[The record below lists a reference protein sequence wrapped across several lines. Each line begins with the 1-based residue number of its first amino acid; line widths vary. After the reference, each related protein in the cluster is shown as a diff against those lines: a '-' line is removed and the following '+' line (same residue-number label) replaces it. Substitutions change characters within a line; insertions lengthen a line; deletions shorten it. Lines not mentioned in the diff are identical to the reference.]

1 MQSTQTHSGTS
12 KCLLAAFALIIMCG
26 AAYSAS
32 PNVVALT
39 PTGKLVIFNA
49 SAPGTIGTPVT
60 ITGLD
65 AGHIIVA
72 IDYRPATGELYGI
85 SQLRPR
91 VTTQPCQ
98 LYTINIAT
106 GVATKVGQFASDIN
120 GTDFGM
126 DFNPVADRIRVV
138 VENNSNVRVNPDTGG
153 AIDGDPIAPDTQPDT
168 QLAYAAG
175 DPNFILPPG
184 VVASAYTNSFDGA
197 TVTTL
202 FGLSATRDVLVRQGS
217 VNGTPTSPNSGQL
230 NTVGPLGVNIVNE
243 AGFDISATG
252 EAFAAMASAGDTS
265 SQLYSIDLTTGAA
278 TSLGTIGGTELIRG
292 IALLPAG
299 QVEFSSATYI
309 VDEDAGTA
317 TITVNRINGSDG
329 AITVDYVTTNGTA
342 TAPGD
347 FTAGS
352 GTLTFAD
359 EETSKTFIVPIIADD
374 VSDTDET
381 VSLTLSNAGGGA
393 VLGAQI
399 TATLTIQNKPVFTSF
414 PVATG
419 AANTLLNIPL
429 SATGTQPITFSSN
442 NLPSGL
448 SISGNAIVGT
458 SLAAGTFT
466 VTITATNSS
475 GSTDQTL
482 KLFITGSGV
491 SKTLVDVDGDGFPDE
506 IENAAGVGT
515 NPLAIGSTPFGGLPA
530 GVVQPLV
537 VSKLQIKLNFAKT
550 GADSIAFSGT
560 LPIPAGFVLSGQVV
574 IVDVGGVVKVF
585 TLNAKGQSPKAN
597 DTFKLKI
604 KASKGVVLQQVGKY
618 QAKFNKGEF
627 ATQLFDEGLENTE
640 IKDIPRTI
648 PVIVLFNQIYYQKN
662 QLQTYTAK
670 VTKSGRTKQPK

>member
-1 MQSTQTHSGTS
+1 MPSKQTHSETS
-12 KCLLAAFALIIMCG
+12 KRILTAFALIIMCG

-39 PTGKLVIFNA
+39 PTDKLIIFN
-49 SAPGTIGTPVT
+49 SATPNTTSTPVS
-60 ITGLD
+60 ITGLE
-65 AGHIIVA
+65 AGQTVVA
-72 IDYRPATGELYGI
+72 IDYRPATGELFGI
-85 SQLRPR
+85 TQLRPR

-98 LYTINIAT
+98 VYSINITT

-120 GTDFGM
+120 GSDFGA
-126 DFNPVADRIRVV
+126 DFNPTVDRIRVV
-138 VENNSNVRVNPDTGG
+138 VNNTSNVRVNPDTGG
-153 AIDGDPIAPDTQPDT
+153 AVDGDAITTGTQPDT
-168 QLAYAAG
+168 QLAYATG
-175 DPNFILPPG
+175 DVNFGQTPN
-184 VVASAYTNSFDGA
+184 VVASAYTNNFEGA

-202 FGLSATRDVLVRQGS
+202 FGIDSNLNSLVRQGS
-217 VNGTPTSPNSGQL
+217 PDGSPSSPNLGQL
-230 NTVGPLGVNIVNE
+230 FTVGPLGVDVVAD

-252 EAFAAMASAGDTS
+252 EAFAAMASAGDLTS
-265 SQLYSIDLTTGAA
+265 KLYSINLSTGAA
-278 TSLGTIGGTELIRG
+278 TLVGTIGGSELIRG
-292 IALLPAG
+292 ITLLPAG
-299 QVEFSSATYI
+299 QVEFSSATYG

-329 AITVDYVTTNGTA
+329 AIAVDFVTSNGTA
-342 TAPGD
+342 TAPD
-347 FTAGS
+347 DYTTTS

-359 EETSKTFIVPIIADD
+359 DEISKTFSVPIIADS

-381 VSLTLSNAGGGA
+381 VTLTLGNVGGGA
-393 VLGAQI
+393 VLGATA

-419 AANTLLNIPL
+419 ASNTLLNIPL
-429 SATGTQPITFSSN
+429 SAVGTLPITFSST

-466 VTITATNSS
+466 VTITATNVA

-530 GVVQPLV
+530 GTVQPLV

-550 GADSIAFSGT
+550 NSDSIAFSGT
-560 LPIPAGFVLSGQVV
+560 LPIPAGFAVSGQVV
-574 IVDVGGVVKVF
+574 IADVGGVVKVF
-585 TLNAKGQSPKAN
+585 TLSSKGASPKAN
-597 DTFKLKI
+597 DTFKLKV

-618 QAKFNKGEF
+618 QAKFNKGDF
-627 ATQLFDEGLENTE
+627 AAQLFDEGLENTE
-640 IKDIPRTI
+640 IKDILRTV
-648 PVIVLFNQIYYQKN
+648 PVIVLFNQTYYQKD
-662 QLQTYTAK
+662 QLQLYTAK